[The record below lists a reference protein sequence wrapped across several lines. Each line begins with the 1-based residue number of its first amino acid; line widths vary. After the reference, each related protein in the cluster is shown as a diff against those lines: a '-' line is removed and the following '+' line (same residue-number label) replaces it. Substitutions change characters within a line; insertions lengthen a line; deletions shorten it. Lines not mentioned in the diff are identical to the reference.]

1 MKAAQYLR
9 EASASALRSPLLRWG
24 LIGVSVVAFV
34 VVPFVASGYVIRFA
48 TNLFMLVAMAQAWN
62 LLGGFGGY
70 VSFGHVAF
78 FGIGAYAT
86 GLAMLQG
93 WPFVPAALFGGL
105 AAAGVAGIIG
115 LPILRLRGHYFA
127 VATFAFAEV
136 MRQLA
141 NTLTDLTGG
150 GMGMTLPIMR
160 GGIDFIQSFFYFA
173 MGSLMLIVSGVA
185 VLISRGSIGYAL
197 RAIREDEDA
206 AEAMGVNARN
216 YKVAT
221 LILSAFFVGVV
232 GSVYAYWTTFLE
244 PLALFDVE
252 NSIELVVVTLLGGVG
267 TVAGPFLG
275 AVVLQFASETVWI
288 YFLNLHLLFL
298 GAILVLVVIFIPNG
312 IMDLLS
318 QGKFSRAS
326 FLENIRKYRA

>member
-1 MKAAQYLR
+1 
-9 EASASALRSPLLRWG
+9 
-24 LIGVSVVAFV
+24 
-34 VVPFVASGYVIRFA
+34 
-48 TNLFMLVAMAQAWN
+48 
-62 LLGGFGGY
+62 
-70 VSFGHVAF
+70 
-78 FGIGAYAT
+78 
-86 GLAMLQG
+86 
-93 WPFVPAALFGGL
+93 
-105 AAAGVAGIIG
+105 
-115 LPILRLRGHYFA
+115 
-127 VATFAFAEV
+127 
-136 MRQLA
+136 
-141 NTLTDLTGG
+141 
-150 GMGMTLPIMR
+150 
-160 GGIDFIQSFFYFA
+160 
-173 MGSLMLIVSGVA
+173 MLIVSGVA
-185 VLISRGSIGYAL
+185 VLVSRGSLGYAL

-318 QGKFSRAS
+318 QGKLSRAS
-326 FLENIRKYRA
+326 FLESIRKYRA